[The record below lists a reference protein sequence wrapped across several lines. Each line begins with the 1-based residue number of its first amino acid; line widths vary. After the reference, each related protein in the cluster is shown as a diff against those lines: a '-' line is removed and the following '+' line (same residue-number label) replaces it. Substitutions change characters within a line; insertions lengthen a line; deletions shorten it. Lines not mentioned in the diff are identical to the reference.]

1 MRGSSVI
8 RMMVVDDQ
16 PSVRSA
22 MMAFLLT
29 YDDFLIVGA
38 ATNGLEAL
46 QMCEYSTPDVIL
58 MDLLMPG
65 MDGAAATRAIRK
77 RYPHVQV
84 IILTGF
90 KETHLIQDAL
100 QAGAVDYWLKGNTGD
115 ELADAIR
122 LAYHRQPTLT
132 REVVQAL
139 DYHLSRPQALPV
151 REISYQ

>member
-8 RMMVVDDQ
+8 RVMVVDDQ
-16 PSVRSA
+16 PLVRNA
-22 MMAFLLT
+22 MVAFLLT
-29 YDDFLIVGA
+29 HDDFLIVGA

-46 QMCEYSTPDVIL
+46 QMCEYTTPDVIL
-58 MDLLMPG
+58 MDLLMAG
-65 MDGAAATRAIRK
+65 MDGATATRAIRK
-77 RYPHVQV
+77 RHPHVQV

-122 LAYHRQPTLT
+122 LAYHRQPLST
-132 REVVQAL
+132 REVVQKL
-139 DYHLSRPQALPV
+139 DYHLSRPQSLTP
-151 REISYQ
+151 REVSYQ